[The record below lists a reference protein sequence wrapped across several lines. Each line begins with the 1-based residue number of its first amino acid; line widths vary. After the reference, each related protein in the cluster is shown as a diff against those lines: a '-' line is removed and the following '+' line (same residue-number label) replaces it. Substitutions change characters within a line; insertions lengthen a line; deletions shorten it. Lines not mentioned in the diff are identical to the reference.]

1 MPQPTTGGIR
11 IERDGAHWVM
21 WGEVDAAVAEAT
33 EREVDAA
40 LSRHSTVSLDLS
52 RVTFMDSGGLRLLY
66 LAAASCEQPPRIAG
80 APENVRDLLDL
91 ANVTD
96 LFELES

>member
-33 EREVDAA
+33 DPAVATA
-40 LSRHSTVSLDLS
+40 LSRHTTVSLDLS
-52 RVTFMDSGGLRLLY
+52 DVTFMDSGGLRLLY
-66 LAAASCEQPPRIAG
+66 LAAASCEERPRIVG
-80 APENVRDLLDL
+80 ARENVRDLLEL
-91 ANVTD
+91 ANVTE
-96 LFELES
+96 LFVLDA